1 MENETFRDY
10 LSGVLSSESSL
21 GDILKPVVQSD
32 KHHAEGDVFTHTRMV
47 RSRLPMAIEFIR
59 REASKPGSIFSNLG
73 TSYDKMEMKILK
85 LAAWFHDIGKATA
98 TKVDGGRITAH
109 GHESPGHYMPQIDK
123 LSGGLRDIYD
133 SLPREDREVLFFVID
148 NHMSLQQEGGF
159 PRKLWG
165 SIFDGEGKIRDEIK
179 PKLLVTFIIMDRT
192 GRIRGE
198 DFMPHVSTF
207 RQKQDLSKVHADK
220 EFTAMMDPLH
230 KSRDKHLTRLGN
242 IERTS

>member
-1 MENETFRDY
+1 
-10 LSGVLSSESSL
+10 
-21 GDILKPVVQSD
+21 
-32 KHHAEGDVFTHTRMV
+32 
-47 RSRLPMAIEFIR
+47 
-59 REASKPGSIFSNLG
+59 
-73 TSYDKMEMKILK
+73 
-85 LAAWFHDIGKATA
+85 
-98 TKVDGGRITAH
+98 
-109 GHESPGHYMPQIDK
+109 
-123 LSGGLRDIYD
+123 
-133 SLPREDREVLFFVID
+133 
-148 NHMSLQQEGGF
+148 MSLQQDGGF

-179 PKLLVTFIIMDRT
+179 PKLLVTLIIMDRT

-242 IERTS
+242 IERNS